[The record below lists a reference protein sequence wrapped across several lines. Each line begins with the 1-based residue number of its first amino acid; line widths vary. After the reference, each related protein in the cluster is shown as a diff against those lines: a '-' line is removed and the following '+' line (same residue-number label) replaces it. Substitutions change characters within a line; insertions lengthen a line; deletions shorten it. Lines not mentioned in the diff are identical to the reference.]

1 MKGKAAMQ
9 KTKHQ
14 GVYENP
20 SKEKILRGKPDT
32 CFYITYKH
40 DGKKVWEKIGWLS
53 EGYSAKLAA
62 DLRAERMRMKRHG
75 EELPKEKKKAP
86 FFQDVAEKYFAW
98 GKDNLSEGGLY
109 ERNRYD
115 KHLKD
120 FLYGKRMNEIT
131 GFELERLKQEL
142 RKKVIKE
149 KNPEDKDSEERLM
162 ADATVKHVLV
172 LFRCIWNKA
181 VSWGLHDGPNP
192 IKNVKMPVP
201 QNQRERFLTHE
212 EADLLLKRLQEKSP
226 LWHDITM
233 IALHTGLRASEIF
246 SLRGHDLDFEQEL
259 INVDDTKNKH
269 PRKAFMTAA
278 VNKILLQRKPETT
291 GDLVFINRNGERI
304 TEVSRTFDRTVDE
317 LGLNKGIT
325 DTRQKVVFHTC
336 RHTFASNLAIQGIPL
351 HVIAELT
358 GHRQMNMVQ
367 RYSHLSPDV
376 KRKAVKQMEKGFNQ
390 KQHGKVI
397 NITNAVK

>member
-1 MKGKAAMQ
+1 MQ
-9 KTKHQ
+9 KTKHL

-20 SKEKILRGKPDT
+20 STEKILRGKPDT

-40 DGKKVWEKIGWLS
+40 DEKKVWEKIGWLS
-53 EGYSAKLAA
+53 EGYSAKVAA
-62 DLRAERMRMKRHG
+62 DLRSQRMKQLRHG
-75 EELPKEKKKAP
+75 EELPKEKQKAP
-86 FFQDVAEKYFAW
+86 LFKDVAEKYFDW
-98 GKDNLSEGGLY
+98 GKDNLSENGLY

-115 KHLKD
+115 NHLKD
-120 FLYGKRMNEIT
+120 FIGDKRMNEIT

-142 RKKVIKE
+142 KKKGL
-149 KNPEDKDSEERLM
+149 S
-162 ADATVKHVLV
+162 DASVKHILV

-181 VSWGLHDGPNP
+181 IAWGLYDGPNP
-192 IKNVKMPVP
+192 IKSVKMPVP

-212 EADLLLKRLQEKSP
+212 EADMLLGKLNEKSP
-226 LWHDITM
+226 LWRDITL

-246 SLRGHDLDFEQEL
+246 ALRGHDLDFEQEL

-278 VNKILLQRKPETT
+278 VKKILLQRKPESS
-291 GDLVFINRNGERI
+291 GDLIFKNRNGEQI
-304 TEVSRTFDRTVDE
+304 TEVSRTFDRIVDE
-317 LGLNKGIT
+317 LKFNKGIT
-325 DTRQKVVFHTC
+325 DNRQKVVFHSC
-336 RHTFASNLAIQGIPL
+336 RHTFASNLAIQGTPL

-376 KRKAVKQMEKGFNQ
+376 KRKAVKQMEKGFHQ
-390 KQHGKVI
+390 QHNEKV
-397 NITNAVK
+397 VKISRVVKMK

>member
-1 MKGKAAMQ
+1 
-9 KTKHQ
+9 
-14 GVYENP
+14 
-20 SKEKILRGKPDT
+20 
-32 CFYITYKH
+32 
-40 DGKKVWEKIGWLS
+40 VWEKIGWLS
-53 EGYSAKLAA
+53 EGYGAKLAS
-62 DLRAERMRMKRHG
+62 DIRAQRMKQIRHG

-86 FFQDVAEKYFAW
+86 FFQDVAEKYFDW

-115 KHLKD
+115 LHLKD
-120 FLYGKRMNEIT
+120 VLYGKRMNEIT

-142 RKKVIKE
+142 KK
-149 KNPEDKDSEERLM
+149 KNLS
-162 ADATVKHVLV
+162 DASVKHVLV
-172 LFRCIWNKA
+172 LFRCIYNKA
-181 VSWGLHDGPNP
+181 ISWALHDGPNP
-192 IKNVKMPVP
+192 IKSVKMPVP

-212 EADLLLKRLQEKSP
+212 EADRILERLKEKSL
-226 LWHDITM
+226 LWHDITL
-233 IALHTGLRASEIF
+233 IALHTGMRASEVF

-278 VNKILLQRKPETT
+278 IKEILMQRKPENT

-325 DTRQKVVFHTC
+325 DNRQKVVFHTC
-336 RHTFASNLAIQGIPL
+336 RHTFASNLAIQGTPL

-376 KRKAVKQMEKGFNQ
+376 KRKAIKLMESGFMQ
-390 KQHGKVI
+390 PQIEKTLV
-397 NITNAVK
+397 TVR

>member
-1 MKGKAAMQ
+1 MQ
-9 KTKHQ
+9 KTKYQ
-14 GVYENP
+14 GIYENP
-20 SKEKILRGKPDT
+20 STEKILKGKPDT
-32 CFYITYKH
+32 CFYTTYRH
-40 DGKKVWEKIGWLS
+40 EDKKVWEKIGWLS
-53 EGYSAKLAA
+53 EGYSAKLAS
-62 DLRAERMRMKRHG
+62 DIRAQRMKQIRHG

-86 FFQDVAEKYFAW
+86 YMKDAWDKYYDWAKDSKTRAARDDKNLYHKNIEPRFAEKR
-98 GKDNLSEGGLY
+98 L
-109 ERNRYD
+109 
-115 KHLKD
+115 
-120 FLYGKRMNEIT
+120 NEIS
-131 GFELERLKQEL
+131 GFDLERLKADL
-142 RKKVIKE
+142 SKKG
-149 KNPEDKDSEERLM
+149 L

-172 LFRCIWNKA
+172 LIRQIYNKA
-181 VSWGLHDGPNP
+181 MLWGFYQGPKP
-192 IKNVKMPVP
+192 LSGVKMPVP

-212 EADLLLKRLQEKSP
+212 EAGRILERLKEKSP
-226 LWHDITM
+226 LWHDITL

-269 PRKAFMTAA
+269 PRKTFMTAA
-278 VNKILLQRKPETT
+278 VKEILIQRKPETT

-317 LGLNKGIT
+317 LELNKGIT

-336 RHTFASNLAIQGIPL
+336 RHTFASNLAIQGTPL

-376 KRKAVKQMEKGFNQ
+376 KWKAVKQMEKGFNQ
-390 KQHGKVI
+390 QLNGKVF
-397 NITNAVK
+397 NITAVVK

>member
-1 MKGKAAMQ
+1 MQ
-9 KTKHQ
+9 KTKHR

-20 SKEKILRGKPDT
+20 STEKILRGKPDT

-40 DGKKVWEKIGWLS
+40 EEKKVWEKIGWLS
-53 EGYSAKLAA
+53 EGYSSKVAV
-62 DLRAERMRMKRHG
+62 DIRSQRMKQIRHG

-86 FFQDVAEKYFAW
+86 FFQDIAEKYFAW
-98 GKDNLSEGGLY
+98 GKDNLSEGGKY
-109 ERNRYD
+109 EKNRYEL
-115 KHLKD
+115 HLKNV
-120 FLYGKRMNEIT
+120 FYGKRLNEIT
-131 GFELERLKQEL
+131 GFDLERLKQEL
-142 RKKVIKE
+142 R
-149 KNPEDKDSEERLM
+149 NKDL
-162 ADATVKHVLV
+162 ADASVKHVLV

-192 IKNVKMPVP
+192 IKSVKMPVP

-212 EADLLLKRLQEKSP
+212 EAGRILERLKEKSP
-226 LWHDITM
+226 LWHDITL

-278 VNKILLQRKPETT
+278 VKEILMQRKPETT
-291 GDLVFINRNGERI
+291 GDLIFRNRNGERI

-317 LGLNKGIT
+317 LELNKGIT

-336 RHTFASNLAIQGIPL
+336 RHTFASNLAIQGTPL

-376 KRKAVKQMEKGFNQ
+376 KRKAVKQMERGFNKSQ
-390 KQHGKVI
+390 KENVVSI
-397 NITNAVK
+397 NGSN